1 VSVEQF
7 SLMSSWKE
15 NAIRNWSPR
24 AFLVLVLLVG
34 GWEGFVLLQHSGLR
48 IGTDRSRVRSSAAS
62 LSEGPPHALP
72 ATVLADEKTLPVPSI
87 RMKKQDGP
95 GPLIA
100 IRGSGWQPGETVSLV
115 LRDLSQR
122 SLEQTFTATADAAGE
137 IFNDQFSP
145 DVRAASATFVLTAL
159 GNSSGLKAQA
169 RFTDRSLGRP
179 QPCARTGEENEGPC
193 LSKRPNQN
201 RRSSRPFVVG
211 ARGAER
217 FRLPGGH
224 DRRTWC
230 NPFSLS

>member
-1 VSVEQF
+1 
-7 SLMSSWKE
+7 MNSWKKDT
-15 NAIRNWSPR
+15 IRNWSPR
-24 AFLVLVLLVG
+24 AFLVFVLLVG
-34 GWEGFVLLQHSGLR
+34 GWEGSALFQHSGLR
-48 IGTDRSRVRSSAAS
+48 IGTDRFRVRSPAAS
-62 LSEGPPHALP
+62 LSEGPSHAVG
-72 ATVLADEKTLPVPSI
+72 ATVLADETILSVPRV

-100 IRGSGWQPGETVSLV
+100 ISGSGWQPGETVSLV
-115 LRDLSQR
+115 LRDLSQP
-122 SLEQTFTATADAAGE
+122 SPEQTFTATADAAGE

-145 DVRAASATFVLTAL
+145 DVRAASATFVLTAQ

-169 RFTDRSLGRP
+169 RFTDRSPGRA

-193 LSKRPNQN
+193 LSKRLNQN

-230 NPFSLS
+230 NPSSLS